1 MSTKIKSLII
11 ISIIMCLFSGCSNN
25 SDNEI
30 TFYMNFYENA
40 NWYDRESLDLNSS
53 QPQEIINDYTEECNK
68 LLEEKGYDFHV
79 VFKIQSPSN
88 NLSDSY
94 TKSFLEDMNLSS
106 YHDESADIVKNQFKN
121 VDMMIDL
128 NEVMKDE
135 MKKQLLDTLPEMV
148 WNIESYKGQNFYIP
162 ANQYCLSQKG
172 MFVPKEIA
180 HLFTLNDKGYFNDFD
195 NFVNIV
201 KAGDQVT
208 NQAYIPF
215 FSGTHFSAFVHDVYD
230 PVFAPLFDSTIYIK
244 EENSDYKVV
253 NLMDEKIYQDFYII
267 KAKLIEDGMTEL
279 SRSTLTEDGAKKEIM
294 IAFDDC
300 TSIKYPNRV
309 FIPLEEKSYGSYNTN
324 TGYGILKTS
333 DNVED
338 SLTFLYLLNTDSD
351 FCDLFTYGLKGKDYE
366 IKDGLVYPL
375 RDDLLMPNQY
385 GGINAMVNT
394 EKATQTSMIS
404 TDVTRALEEE
414 VKAYAPRKIDGFK
427 PTYTE
432 ESMEL
437 VDYIAGLEGSQV
449 YSDGNNLE
457 YIKELSQKL
466 KDMGMDKEI
475 ERIQKELDE
484 YMKE

>member
-1 MSTKIKSLII
+1 
-11 ISIIMCLFSGCSNN
+11 
-25 SDNEI
+25 
-30 TFYMNFYENA
+30 
-40 NWYDRESLDLNSS
+40 
-53 QPQEIINDYTEECNK
+53 
-68 LLEEKGYDFHV
+68 
-79 VFKIQSPSN
+79 
-88 NLSDSY
+88 
-94 TKSFLEDMNLSS
+94 
-106 YHDESADIVKNQFKN
+106 
-121 VDMMIDL
+121 
-128 NEVMKDE
+128 
-135 MKKQLLDTLPEMV
+135 
-148 WNIESYKGQNFYIP
+148 
-162 ANQYCLSQKG
+162 
-172 MFVPKEIA
+172 
-180 HLFTLNDKGYFNDFD
+180 
-195 NFVNIV
+195 
-201 KAGDQVT
+201 
-208 NQAYIPF
+208 
-215 FSGTHFSAFVHDVYD
+215 
-230 PVFAPLFDSTIYIK
+230 
-244 EENSDYKVV
+244 
-253 NLMDEKIYQDFYII
+253 
-267 KAKLIEDGMTEL
+267 
-279 SRSTLTEDGAKKEIM
+279 M

-404 TDVTRALEEE
+404 TDVIRALEEE